1 MEKRIQFRQWQSN
14 RIQLETQLWPRIFAF
29 TIDVFIIRLLL
40 IPCFFAMSSLFTI
53 FPGGQSDDLTNEG
66 VSYSLKMN
74 SGIIVGVY
82 LIVFILYA
90 AFLES
95 SRLQGTLGKWFVRYT
110 VCDTDGKR
118 ISLPRAMVRNAL
130 KVISIL
136 TVIGVFV
143 IDMTHKRQSLH
154 DLIAGTILIRR

>member
-1 MEKRIQFRQWQSN
+1 MHRKIHFRRQENKRAG
-14 RIQLETQLWPRIFAF
+14 LETQFWLRTFAF
-29 TIDVFIIRLLL
+29 TIDLFIIRLLL
-40 IPCFFAMSSLFTI
+40 VPGFLAVLSLLKV
-53 FPGGQSDDLTNEG
+53 FPGARSDHLTNEG
-66 VSYSLKMN
+66 VSYSLRMN

-82 LIVFILYA
+82 LIVIILYS

-95 SRLQGTLGKWFVRYT
+95 SRLQGTLGKWFVRYA
-110 VCDTDGKR
+110 VCDTDGNR

-143 IDMTHKRQSLH
+143 TDMTPKRQGLH